1 MEIAANERSENKIIV
16 NYYRLILFTGSEVGY
31 MILGG
36 RGGGRGAV
44 IFSLPSTPQQ
54 LGFSCW
60 GAGVEW
66 RGAVVVPGSGGWDFE
81 PSGVR
86 GRNGIRSCMNL
97 W

>member
-44 IFSLPSTPQQ
+44 TFSLPSTPQQ

-60 GAGVEW
+60 GGEQAWSGAAPLW
-66 RGAVVVPGSGGWDFE
+66 FQGAVGGILNHRECVGAAVF
-81 PSGVR
+81 VHA
-86 GRNGIRSCMNL
+86 
-97 W
+97 